1 MFFEKIINFFD
12 YYHQNRI
19 INYLKDLNIK
29 YFIDVG
35 AHKGEFLSYLLKL
48 KHKKIYCFE
57 PQKNIFQLLDKKFK
71 NYNKVELY
79 NLGLAEKSSNKIF
92 FVNKLSM
99 TSTFS
104 KSKNTF
110 FSKFKKFVLC
120 SNNFFTDKYLV
131 KTKKLDEIL
140 KNKNLKDAFL
150 KVDVE
155 GFELNVLKGAKNL
168 VSKKTKFILVEKH
181 FFQLYE
187 NKTTN
192 DVHLFLKKNN
202 FKLIKK
208 FTFPLL
214 HFQDNLYIKQ
224 INKTNF

>member
-19 INYLKDLNIK
+19 INYLEDLNIK
-29 YFIDVG
+29 FFIDVG

-110 FSKFKKFVLC
+110 FSKFKKFVLR

-168 VSKKTKFILVEKH
+168 LSKKIKFILVEKH
-181 FFQLYE
+181 FFQLYDK
-187 NKTTN
+187 NYTN
-192 DVHLFLKKNN
+192 DVHLFLKKKN
-202 FKLIKK
+202 FMLIKK

-214 HFQDNLYIKQ
+214 HFQDNLYIKH
-224 INKTNF
+224 NKTN

>member
-1 MFFEKIINFFD
+1 MFFEKLINFFD

-19 INYLKDLNIK
+19 INYLKDFNIK

-48 KHKKIYCFE
+48 KYKKIYCFE
-57 PQKNIFQLLDKKFK
+57 PQKNVFQILYK
-71 NYNKVELY
+71 NYKKNKKVKLF
-79 NLGLAEKSSNKIF
+79 NIGLSDKSIKKTFYI
-92 FVNKLSM
+92 NKLTF

-104 KSKNTF
+104 KSKNTL
-110 FSKFKKFVLC
+110 FSKFKRIVLN
-120 SNNFFTDKYLV
+120 SDNFFTDKYLI

-140 KNKNLKDAFL
+140 KNEKINNIFL

-155 GFELNVLKGAKNL
+155 GFELNVLKGAKKL
-168 VSKKTKFILVEKH
+168 ISKKTKFILVERH

-187 NKTTN
+187 NDSTN
-192 DVHLFLKKNN
+192 DVDIFLRKNN

-208 FTFPLL
+208 FTFPLM
-214 HFQDNLYIKQ
+214 HFQDNLYIKK
-224 INKTNF
+224 I